1 MRFLFFG
8 LVCRYDLLC
17 LEGIVQSLRI
27 FVGLDPIPVYR
38 VSEPIR
44 KESMLKMHVKPEVR
58 FVIMGKIPLL

>member
-1 MRFLFFG
+1 M
-8 LVCRYDLLC
+8 
-17 LEGIVQSLRI
+17 QSLRI

-58 FVIMGKIPLL
+58 VIMGNIPFL